1 MPDFEDQYDQPEP
14 AWAPPPPQV
23 DTWSR
28 WEPRA
33 MQVFAIH
40 AVVIGL
46 VAAPYIAGLITR
58 RTANWMLICQSPT
71 LAFVWAGL
79 VAYLI
84 ARERERASG
93 DRVERGRMLVLGL
106 DVFTAIFLV
115 MGIGFWL
122 AILAV

>member
-1 MPDFEDQYDQPEP
+1 MPGIDNQYDGTEPE
-14 AWAPPPPQV
+14 WAPPPPRA
-23 DTWSR
+23 DAWAR

-46 VAAPYIAGLITR
+46 VAGPYIAGLIAR

-71 LAFVWAGL
+71 LLFVWAGL
-79 VAYLI
+79 VAFLVV
-84 ARERERASG
+84 RERERASG
-93 DRVERGRMLVLGL
+93 GRVEGGRMLVLAL
-106 DVFTAIFLV
+106 DVFTAIFMV